1 MTYRQVIVDMADH
14 NCHPVVGCWF
24 HSDMACTNFDFGA
37 RAYCIACLSL
47 ATATGF
53 VIYVWEGGEGAAR
66 LFMIQLERSREEEE
80 EERASHFSL
89 KLSGKSFSRHHD
101 EMRDTR
107 GEGGIAITREGQRDF
122 MRKGHYGYC
131 VLHAVWEVPL

>member
-1 MTYRQVIVDMADH
+1 MHCVSLSSNSNGFRDL
-14 NCHPVVGCWF
+14 CVG
-24 HSDMACTNFDFGA
+24 AG
-37 RAYCIACLSL
+37 R
-47 ATATGF
+47 
-53 VIYVWEGGEGAAR
+53 EGAAR

-80 EERASHFSL
+80 EKASHFSL

-122 MRKGHYGYC
+122 MRKWHYGYC
-131 VLHAVWEVPL
+131 VLHAVREVPL